1 MSKVHDTGGF
11 IGASYTYP
19 NVPVIL
25 VTSGLG
31 LFLDA
36 GNSASYTGTGTTWTD
51 LSNNNNNGTLV
62 NGPTFSSLNNGSI
75 VFDGVNDY
83 VTLPT
88 NLLKHETGNPFTF
101 SIWFKTSST
110 GIILGQQESA
120 TPGGAGGY
128 VPAIYVASN
137 GTLNTSCFWGGDV
150 NNRAATS
157 SAVNDGNWKNIT
169 VTFSSGSH
177 ISYLNGSSYSTFTKT
192 QTSYATNYNYF
203 LGSGNAASW
212 PNAPASAYLNGNIAN
227 ILYYNRALSQNE
239 ITQNFNA
246 FRGRYGI

>member
-1 MSKVHDTGGF
+1 MSAYAGPEIV
-11 IGASYTYP
+11 
-19 NVPVIL
+19 N
-25 VTSGLG
+25 SGLV
-31 LFLDA
+31 LHLDA
-36 GNSASYTGTGTTWTD
+36 GSTRSYPGSGTTWTD

-62 NGPTFSSLNNGSI
+62 NVPTFSSLNNGSI
-75 VFDGVNDY
+75 VFNGTNNY

-110 GIILGQQESA
+110 GIILGQQDSA
-120 TPGGAGGY
+120 TPGGAGGG
-128 VPAIYVASN
+128 VPAIYVGSN
-137 GTLNTSCFWGGDV
+137 GTLNTTCFWGGDV

-192 QTSYATNYNYF
+192 QTSYATNYYYF
-203 LGSGNAASW
+203 LGSGSADASW
-212 PNAPASAYLNGNIAN
+212 PNAPASVYFNGNIAN
-227 ILYYNRALSQNE
+227 ILYYNRGLSAAE
-239 ITQNFNA
+239 IRQNFNA
-246 FRGRYGI
+246 LRGRYGI